1 MKRSDTIHPQ
11 AATSGRES
19 GTPPNR
25 IRPEQI
31 AFDIDGVVADT
42 FRTFVHKA
50 RREHGC
56 QVRYQDITEYDFMK
70 VIDIDEQ
77 LTLKIFRA
85 LLAEPIASG
94 IKPVDG
100 AGEVLTRLS
109 RSAPLLFVTA
119 RPEREA
125 ILEWTYLNLPEV
137 DTASI
142 RLEATETYTAKLP
155 ILLEAGIRYFV
166 EDRLDTCYLLQ
177 EASIIPIVYSQP
189 WNKKPH
195 PFYAVGGWDE
205 VAKMIAW

>member
-1 MKRSDTIHPQ
+1 MKRSDRRHPQ

-19 GTPPNR
+19 GTPRNR

-50 RREHGC
+50 RHEHGC

-94 IKPVDG
+94 IMTIFITLQNKPQ
-100 AGEVLTRLS
+100 
-109 RSAPLLFVTA
+109 
-119 RPEREA
+119 
-125 ILEWTYLNLPEV
+125 N
-137 DTASI
+137 
-142 RLEATETYTAKLP
+142 
-155 ILLEAGIRYFV
+155 GICKI
-166 EDRLDTCYLLQ
+166 EL
-177 EASIIPIVYSQP
+177 A
-189 WNKKPH
+189 NK
-195 PFYAVGGWDE
+195 
-205 VAKMIAW
+205 